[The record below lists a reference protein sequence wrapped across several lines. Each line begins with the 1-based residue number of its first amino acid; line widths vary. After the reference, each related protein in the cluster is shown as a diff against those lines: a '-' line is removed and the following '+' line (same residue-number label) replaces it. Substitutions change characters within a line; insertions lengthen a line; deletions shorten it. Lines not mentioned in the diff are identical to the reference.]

1 MNKLE
6 SWHNETLGDKVVK
19 ALQKNNF
26 NAVYLNKAE
35 EASEY
40 ILNNIKKGDK
50 VGFGGSDTIKYL
62 DLQEKMQ
69 AMGTEILD
77 HNSPGLTADEK
88 LNIRRAQ
95 LICDVFL
102 CSSNAVTL
110 NGELVNV
117 DGTGNRVAA
126 MTFGPKKVIVVV
138 GVNKICKDEEAA
150 FERIKMYAAPLNTK
164 RLEINTPCCET
175 GHCMDCKNDKRICRI
190 YSVLKRKPSLTD
202 LTVLV
207 VGEDLGY

>member
-1 MNKLE
+1 MNKLKD
-6 SWHNETLGDKVVK
+6 WHNEALGDKVVK
-19 ALQKNNF
+19 ALEKNNF
-26 NAVYLNKAE
+26 NAIYLNKAE

-40 ILNNIKKGDK
+40 ILNNIKEGYKI
-50 VGFGGSDTIKYL
+50 GFGGSDTIKSL
-62 DLQEKMQ
+62 DIQKKMEE
-69 AMGTEILD
+69 MGAEILD
-77 HNSPGLTADEK
+77 HNAPGLSADEK

-95 LICDVFL
+95 LICDIFL

-138 GVNKICKDEEAA
+138 GVNKICKDEGAA

-164 RLEINTPCCET
+164 RLQINTPCSET
-175 GHCMDCKNDKRICRI
+175 GLCVDCKNDKRICRI
-190 YSVLKRKPSLTD
+190 YSVLKKKPSLTD